1 MTLVALI
8 ILGVIGLVI
17 LAVILIYNRLIVL
30 RNRVKNAW
38 SQIDVQLRKRYDLV
52 PNLVET
58 VKGYAKHERAV
69 FKEVTEA
76 RAALMKAKTVADKA
90 KANNQ
95 LTAALK
101 TLFAV
106 AENYPNLKANENFK
120 LLQEQLQGIEDKI
133 AYARQ
138 FYNDSVLEYNN
149 ALQVFPNN
157 IIANIFGFK
166 QEDYFETEGEARE
179 PVRVKF

>member
-1 MTLVALI
+1 MSLALI
-8 ILGVIGLVI
+8 LLGILALIVLGVIV
-17 LAVILIYNRLIVL
+17 VYNRLIVL

-38 SQIDVQLRKRYDLV
+38 AQIDVQLRKRYDLV

-58 VKGYAKHERAV
+58 VKGYMKHERQV

-76 RAALMKAKTVADKA
+76 RSALMRAKTVKDKA

-138 FYNDSVLEYNN
+138 YYNDSVLAYNN
-149 ALQVFPNN
+149 AIQTFPNN
-157 IIANIFGFK
+157 VIANLFGFK
-166 QEDYFETEGEARE
+166 EEEFFEAEEEARKA
-179 PVRVKF
+179 VKVKF

>member
-1 MTLVALI
+1 MSLALI
-8 ILGVIGLVI
+8 LLGILALIVLGVIV
-17 LAVILIYNRLIVL
+17 VYNRLIVL

-38 SQIDVQLRKRYDLV
+38 AQIDVQLRKRYDLV

-58 VKGYAKHERAV
+58 VKGYMKHERQV

-76 RAALMKAKTVADKA
+76 RSALMRAKTVKDKA

-138 FYNDSVLEYNN
+138 YYNDSVLAYNN
-149 ALQVFPNN
+149 AIQTFPNN
-157 IIANIFGFK
+157 VIANLFGFK
-166 QEDYFETEGEARE
+166 KEEFFEAEEEARKA
-179 PVRVKF
+179 VKVKF

>member
-1 MTLVALI
+1 MSLALI
-8 ILGVIGLVI
+8 LLGI
-17 LAVILIYNRLIVL
+17 LALIVLGIIVVYNRLIVL

-38 SQIDVQLRKRYDLV
+38 AQIDVQLRKRYDLV

-58 VKGYAKHERAV
+58 VKGYMKHERQV

-76 RAALMKAKTVADKA
+76 RSALMRAKTVKDKA

-138 FYNDSVLEYNN
+138 YYNDSVLAYNN
-149 ALQVFPNN
+149 AIQTFPNN
-157 IIANIFGFK
+157 VIANLFGFK
-166 QEDYFETEGEARE
+166 EEEFFEAEEEARKA
-179 PVRVKF
+179 VKVKF